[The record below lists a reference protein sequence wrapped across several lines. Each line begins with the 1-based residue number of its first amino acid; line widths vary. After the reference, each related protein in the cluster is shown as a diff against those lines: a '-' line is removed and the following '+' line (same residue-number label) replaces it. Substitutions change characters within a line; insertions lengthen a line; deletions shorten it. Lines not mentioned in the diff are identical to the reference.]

1 MHSTSGTRPRFRLI
15 LPSLAVL
22 FSLTSPAQNT
32 GTVAGTVFDAQ
43 SGRPVVGAKIL
54 IDGQSGTGL
63 GTDTNGAFVIQLSP
77 GTYKFKYT
85 APNYLE
91 TTVEPVEVKAG
102 EVTDASTVMPLVGTT
117 TTVDVV
123 EKVGAVAASAEASLA
138 ERKLS
143 ATVSD
148 AMSSEE
154 IRNTVASDAAGALEK
169 VTGVSIVDN
178 GYVFVRGLGERYSAT
193 MLNNA
198 MVPTT
203 EPERRVVP
211 LDLFPSSLIDNI
223 KVLKTY
229 SPDLPGEFSGGLVQ
243 MLTTDFPTQKTFRV
257 TLNYGFNTVTTFNR
271 FNGYAGG
278 GRDFFGFEDGTRA
291 LPSIIPSDN
300 RLFVG
305 RFTDQQF
312 QDFGR
317 AFATN
322 WETAPTGSMRPAQT
336 YSVAGGN
343 TYRNGKLG
351 IVGALTFTNHPQ
363 RVDELQRFLVNSGGG
378 RPQIFTDYPDFQSN
392 TEAAKLGG
400 VLNIA
405 YRFNPSNKVVLRN
418 TLTRDTDKESR
429 IFSGLSGGTGNIV
442 ESTRLRYVERGL
454 ISTGI
459 EGDHAFTKL
468 GNSVLHWQFTH
479 SSSKRDEPDLRE
491 TIRGLQANG
500 RYSYLNLPESGFRFF
515 NNLNDKI
522 YEPQADFSKP
532 FYRGWL
538 SGLFK
543 FGYRGTIR
551 RRDFSAR
558 RFRYFPVRAQTIDFT
573 QPTNTVLGANNIRPD
588 GFVVREIT
596 RATDTYDASMN
607 IHGGFAMVDLSL
619 GPRWRLIT
627 GARVED
633 ADIEVVTIDALVPGA
648 RPSSALLKNRDPLP
662 AINVIYQLT
671 AKQNLRFGYSKTVN
685 RPDFRELSPFEFTNV
700 VGGYSTVGN
709 PDLKRATI
717 DNFDLRWEWFLGGNQ
732 ILAASYFYKKFT
744 DPIEQIYRPTASEL
758 RQSFLNVAGA
768 NNQGLELEFRKNL
781 AVVSPKMRQ
790 LALGANF
797 TFVSSDVVIPVD
809 RFPQLTSRERP
820 LVGQS
825 RFIYNTTLEWV
836 RPEWRSNARMFVNS
850 VSRRLTDVGTFRL
863 PDVYQEHNTFVDVVY
878 QYDIRE
884 KGKWTLRITG
894 ENLTDNNYRWT
905 QAEFLVRNFR
915 IGRTFT
921 AGFSF
926 SIF

>member
-1 MHSTSGTRPRFRLI
+1 MNRGIS
-15 LPSLAVL
+15 SLLLALFAEVL
-22 FSLTSPAQNT
+22 AAQGT
-32 GTVAGTVFDAQ
+32 GTVAGSVFDAQ
-43 SGRPVVGAKIL
+43 SGRPIVGASIQ
-54 IDGQSGTGL
+54 IDGQTGKEL
-63 GTDTNGAFVIQLSP
+63 ITGTDGGFLIQLSP
-77 GTYKFKYT
+77 GTYKLKFIAENYVDT
-85 APNYLE
+85 A
-91 TTVEPVEVKAG
+91 VDGVEVKAG
-102 EVTDASTVMPLVGTT
+102 EVVDASTVMPLKGTT
-117 TTVDVV
+117 TTVEVV
-123 EKVGAVAASAEASLA
+123 EKVSAVAASAEASLT
-138 ERKLS
+138 ERKLAVS
-143 ATVSD
+143 VSD
-148 AMSSEE
+148 SLSSEE

-243 MLTTDFPTQKTFRV
+243 MLTTDFPAQKKLRV

-271 FNGYAGG
+271 FNGYSGG
-278 GRDFFGFEDGTRA
+278 GLDFFGFEDGTRG
-291 LPSIIPSDN
+291 LPSVIPSSD

-305 RFTDQQF
+305 RFTDEQF
-312 QDFGR
+312 QQFGR
-317 AFATN
+317 AFANN
-322 WETAPTGSMRPAQT
+322 WQTAPTGSMRPAQT
-336 YSVAGGN
+336 YSIAGGN
-343 TYRNGKLG
+343 TYRKGKLG

-378 RPQIFTDYPDFQSN
+378 RPEIFTDYPSFQSN

-400 VLNIA
+400 VLNLA
-405 YRFNPSNKVVLRN
+405 YRFNASNKMVLRN

-429 IFSGLSGGTGNIV
+429 IFSGLSGGTGNYV
-442 ESTRLRYVERGL
+442 ESTRLRYIERSL
-454 ISTGI
+454 ISTGL
-459 EGDHAFTKL
+459 EGDHALTRL
-468 GNSVLHWQFTH
+468 GNSVFRWQFTH
-479 SSSKRDEPDLRE
+479 SASQRDEPDLRE
-491 TIRGLQANG
+491 SIRGLQPNG
-500 RYSYLNLPESGFRFF
+500 SYVFLNLPESGFRFF
-515 NNLNDKI
+515 NNLNDTI
-522 YEPQADFSKP
+522 YEPQSDFSKP
-532 FYRGWL
+532 FYRGRL

-543 FGYRGTIR
+543 FGYRGTVR
-551 RRDFSAR
+551 RRDFAAR
-558 RFRYFPVRAQTIDFT
+558 RFRYFPTRAQTIDFT
-573 QPTNTVLGANNIRPD
+573 QPTNVVLGANNIRPD

-607 IHGGFAMVDLSL
+607 IHGGFAMVDLAL
-619 GPRWRLIT
+619 GPRWRIIT

-633 ADIEVVTIDALVPGA
+633 ANIEVVTLDPLVPGA
-648 RPSSALLKNRDPLP
+648 RPTSANLSNRDALP
-662 AINVIYQLT
+662 AVNLIYQAT
-671 AKQNLRFGYSKTVN
+671 ARQNIRAGYSKTVN

-709 PDLKRATI
+709 PDLRRATI
-717 DNFDLRWEWFLGGNQ
+717 NNFDLRWEWFPGGNQ
-732 ILAASYFYKKFT
+732 IIAASYFFKKFA

-758 RQSFLNVAGA
+758 RQSFLNVDGA
-768 NNQGLELEFRKNL
+768 NNQGVEVEVRKNL

-797 TFVSSDVVIPVD
+797 TFVSSNVEIPVD

-825 RFIYNTTLEWV
+825 RFIFNTIAEWV

-863 PDVYQEHNTFVDVVY
+863 PDVYQERNTFVDVVY
-878 QYDIRE
+878 QYQIKE
-884 KGKWTLRITG
+884 SGAWTLRFTG

-905 QAEFLVRNFR
+905 QHEFLVRDFR

-921 AGFSF
+921 AGISF